1 MKTAENTKQEN
12 THPRSGWSYEETDT
26 LFNEARAAGRDGR
39 PIKSVFDKVAM
50 LTGRKPNSIRNYYY
64 LKLKENDDLG
74 KTSFVPFQ
82 EEEVHELIK
91 TMLREQA
98 EGKSVRSIA
107 MAMGE
112 GDKKNMLRYQNKYR
126 SMLRNN
132 PDYVKGVMEEM
143 RAAGEN
149 YIDPFAEKRRR
160 AGRKN
165 RDMGEMAME
174 LIASLSKL
182 GKDGEAIVSSLYEI
196 FCRASGN
203 TAESDAET
211 PRELSRLRS
220 ENARLEREL
229 EQLHQSKK
237 QLAEELAKQAAL
249 GSELECRL
257 STLESLNRG
266 FVTLAGMEKI
276 SGLSDYVTA
285 ITRCIGPQDSSAH

>member
-1 MKTAENTKQEN
+1 
-12 THPRSGWSYEETDT
+12 
-26 LFNEARAAGRDGR
+26 
-39 PIKSVFDKVAM
+39 
-50 LTGRKPNSIRNYYY
+50 
-64 LKLKENDDLG
+64 
-74 KTSFVPFQ
+74 
-82 EEEVHELIK
+82 
-91 TMLREQA
+91 
-98 EGKSVRSIA
+98 
-107 MAMGE
+107 MGE

-143 RAAGEN
+143 RAAGES

-203 TAESDAET
+203 MAESDTET

-249 GSELECRL
+249 GSELERRL

-266 FVTLAGMEKI
+266 FVTLAGMGEDLRPF
-276 SGLSDYVTA
+276 GLCDGHYPVYWA
-285 ITRCIGPQDSSAH
+285 AGQRRPLNRLPQRDWQKPVSFFMQESIPFTQKRRGYFTNRGICDRILSLNIVNLYDVNCRLCGTFMQGDLWYLVFFYF

>member
-1 MKTAENTKQEN
+1 MSSSKPCSGNRPRENRCAASPWLWVREIRKICCAIRINTAVCCATIRIMSKTSWRKC
-12 THPRSGWSYEETDT
+12 
-26 LFNEARAAGRDGR
+26 GR
-39 PIKSVFDKVAM
+39 P
-50 LTGRKPNSIRNYYY
+50 
-64 LKLKENDDLG
+64 
-74 KTSFVPFQ
+74 
-82 EEEVHELIK
+82 
-91 TMLREQA
+91 
-98 EGKSVRSIA
+98 GKS
-107 MAMGE
+107 
-112 GDKKNMLRYQNKYR
+112 
-126 SMLRNN
+126 
-132 PDYVKGVMEEM
+132 
-143 RAAGEN
+143 

-203 TAESDAET
+203 MAESDAET

-249 GSELECRL
+249 GSELERRL

-285 ITRCIGPQDSSAH
+285 ITRCIGPQDSGAH

>member
-1 MKTAENTKQEN
+1 
-12 THPRSGWSYEETDT
+12 
-26 LFNEARAAGRDGR
+26 
-39 PIKSVFDKVAM
+39 M

-132 PDYVKGVMEEM
+132 PDYVKNVMEEM
-143 RAAGEN
+143 RAAGES

-203 TAESDAET
+203 MAESDTET

-285 ITRCIGPQDSSAH
+285 ITRCIGPQDSGAH